1 MTTHDIPERRS
12 CAPFVVGVSVAVGLV
27 VSVGL
32 QVADDMPSAA
42 AAAHTDRLDCPV
54 VIAL

>member
-12 CAPFVVGVSVAVGLV
+12 RAALVVGVSVAFGLV

-32 QVADDMPSAA
+32 QFSEDVPYVKAA
-42 AAAHTDRLDCPV
+42 APADRLDCPA

>member
-1 MTTHDIPERRS
+1 MTTHDIPERRRR
-12 CAPFVVGVSVAVGLV
+12 APFVVGVSVAFGLV

-32 QVADDMPSAA
+32 QVADEAPQTAA
-42 AAAHTDRLDCPV
+42 AVHADRLDCPA

>member
-12 CAPFVVGVSVAVGLV
+12 RAPFVVGVSVAVGLV

-32 QVADDMPSAA
+32 QVADDVPPATA
-42 AAAHTDRLDCPV
+42 VHAGRLDCPA